1 MGSIAGL
8 DAASSAQSA
17 QLQSIQSS
25 LNSEVSRALASE
37 TSIVDSLTS
46 SIIALQGSATQ
57 CTVSGLCTTTSNQA
71 ASIASI
77 MNTLT
82 SIQATVTQTAQAVT
96 AIQSTIAIM
105 QTNLSTHTSQIS
117 SLNTQ
122 ATSLQSQI
130 NTHTNSI
137 GSLNTLTTVL
147 NVNLSVVTAKQLTDE
162 GSITTLTNNLATLSS
177 TVGTQGTAIS
187 GLTTDVN
194 SVYNCSVS
202 GYAASRA
209 ARSGGNS
216 AGCVT
221 VPVPALPVSSCQ
233 ATMVGLLTYNTTQN
247 TLFMCNGSQ
256 FLSVTQV
263 PLGSTQLNP
272 AVSCQV
278 ILTSGSGRANLAY
291 SSYPLSLYHRHG
303 VCAVLDRHGRKCGY

>member
-1 MGSIAGL
+1 MMGSIAEL
-8 DAASSAQSA
+8 DAASNTQSA
-17 QLQSIQSS
+17 QLQSIQSA
-25 LNSEVSRALASE
+25 LNSEITRATTAE
-37 TSIVDSLTS
+37 TSIVDSLTN

-57 CTVSGLCTTTSNQA
+57 CTVSGLCTTANSQA

-82 SIQATVTQTAQAVT
+82 SIQATVTQTAQTVS

-105 QTNLSTHTSQIS
+105 QTNLSTHTSQLS

-130 NTHTNSI
+130 NSHTSSI

-147 NVNLSVVTAKQLTDE
+147 NVNLSVVTAKQSTDE
-162 GSITTLTNNLATLSS
+162 GSISTLTNNLATLSS
-177 TVGTQGTAIS
+177 TVTTQGTAIS
-187 GLTTDVN
+187 GLTTDIN

-202 GYAASRA
+202 GFAASRS

-221 VPVPALPVSSCQ
+221 VPVPALSPSSCQ
-233 ATMVGLLTYNTTQN
+233 ANMVGLLTINVTQN

-278 ILTSGSGRANLAY
+278 ILTSGAGM
-291 SSYPLSLYHRHG
+291 G
-303 VCAVLDRHGRKCGY
+303 G